1 MTARSP
7 VADGQGHPR
16 IGRPIRVL
24 ILTSWYPSPENPL
37 RGVFIREQ
45 AQELGRRA
53 DVALLHVDPRAP
65 ARVVTAD
72 RSAGFPV
79 FRIGSPLAG
88 LGGGPLSPLH
98 TGYALTWGLAR
109 SARCCVDLLAAE
121 GWGPPD
127 VVHSHV
133 LYPAAIAGHSL
144 ARRLRVP
151 HVVTEHSSEFVRAN
165 GYFPRRR
172 PSVQRMMRT
181 AARHAFAV
189 LPVSRVLEIS
199 MRECGL
205 DARYRVVPNMVTGAS
220 EPVPLTQVAPR
231 QIVHVSLLNDRA
243 KNVSGL
249 LRACAAL
256 RDGGEAPF
264 TVRIVGDGVDQGALA
279 SLATG
284 LGLSTHVVFD
294 GLLDRRRTLDTIRR
308 SAFLVTTSRFET
320 FSMATAE
327 ALMCGRPVV
336 STRCGGPEEYVVP
349 GVGLLVPPEDP
360 AALEGALRTMLA
372 KATQLDPRSIVAY
385 ARSRFSP
392 SVVSAE
398 ILAVYRDALD
408 APRPRGA
415 AARA

>member
-1 MTARSP
+1 MTAHCP
-7 VADGQGHPR
+7 VADGLAHPR
-16 IGRPIRVL
+16 IDRPIRVL
-24 ILTSWYPSPENPL
+24 MLASWYPSPASPL

-45 AQELGRRA
+45 AQELARRA
-53 DVALLHVDPRAP
+53 DVALLHVDPWAP
-65 ARVVTAD
+65 APAVAAD

-79 FRIGSPLAG
+79 VRIRFPRAG
-88 LGGGPLSPLH
+88 LGRGPLHPLH
-98 TGYALTWGLAR
+98 TRYALTWGLAR
-109 SARCCVDLLAAE
+109 SARRGADLLAAE

-127 VVHSHV
+127 IVHSHV
-133 LYPAAIAGHSL
+133 LYPGGFAGHSL
-144 ARRLRVP
+144 ARRFRVP

-165 GYFPRRR
+165 GYFARR
-172 PSVQRMMRT
+172 PAHVQRMMRT

-189 LPVSRVLEIS
+189 LSVSRVLEIS

-205 DARYRVVPNMVTGAS
+205 DADYRVIPNMVSGAP
-220 EPVPLTQVAPR
+220 EPVPVTQVASR

-256 RDGGEAPF
+256 RDGGEPPF
-264 TVRIVGDGVDQGALA
+264 TVRIVGDGEDRGALA

-308 SAFLVTTSRFET
+308 SAFLATTSRFET

-349 GVGLLVPPEDP
+349 GVGLLVPPDDP
-360 AALEGALRTMLA
+360 AALADALRTMLA
-372 KATQLDPRSIVAY
+372 KAAQLDPRSIVAY

-398 ILAVYRDALD
+398 ILGVYRDAVD
-408 APRPRGA
+408 TPRPRGA